1 MALIAARTLVPGD
14 ATATALVLDEP
25 LSFWG
30 GVDPATGRLIDVHHP
45 QAGASLTGVV
55 LVMPSGRGSSSSSYV
70 LAEAIRAGTGP
81 AAVVLGEPDGIV
93 ALGALVAAELYGTA
107 VPVVVPSRE
116 DYATLGSGALL
127 SVTARPAGAQLA
139 PGAPGAPTA
148 AGG

>member
-1 MALIAARTLVPGD
+1 M
-14 ATATALVLDEP
+14 
-25 LSFWG
+25 
-30 GVDPATGRLIDVHHP
+30 HHP

-93 ALGALVAAELYGTA
+93 VLGALVASELYGTA

-116 DYATLGSGALL
+116 DYATLGSGEALI
-127 SVTARPAGAQLA
+127 VTARPDGAQLA
-139 PGAPGAPTA
+139 QAGPGAPDATGR
-148 AGG
+148 